1 MPITEILEKN
11 AKEYGK
17 DVCLVEINPDLQE
30 KKRVT
35 WRDYELI
42 ESNPMCQYRREITWH
57 VFNEKA
63 NRFANLLISRGI
75 KKGDKVAIL
84 LMNCLEWLPIYF
96 GILKAG
102 ALAVPLN
109 FRYAAD
115 EIKYCVELA
124 EVDVLVFGPEFTGRV
139 EEIVD
144 EIDEKRI
151 LFYVGGDC
159 PTFAEDYDKLAANC
173 PSYSP

>member
-57 VFNEKA
+57 V
-63 NRFANLLISRGI
+63 LQI
-75 KKGDKVAIL
+75 
-84 LMNCLEWLPIYF
+84 CL
-96 GILKAG
+96 
-102 ALAVPLN
+102 
-109 FRYAAD
+109 
-115 EIKYCVELA
+115 LA
-124 EVDVLVFGPEFTGRV
+124 EELRKAT
-139 EEIVD
+139 
-144 EIDEKRI
+144 K
-151 LFYVGGDC
+151 
-159 PTFAEDYDKLAANC
+159 
-173 PSYSP
+173 

>member
-84 LMNCLEWLPIYF
+84 LMASNLFWNFKGRSFGCPIKF
-96 GILKAG
+96 QIRSRRNKIL
-102 ALAVPLN
+102 
-109 FRYAAD
+109 
-115 EIKYCVELA
+115 C
-124 EVDVLVFGPEFTGRV
+124 
-139 EEIVD
+139 
-144 EIDEKRI
+144 
-151 LFYVGGDC
+151 
-159 PTFAEDYDKLAANC
+159 
-173 PSYSP
+173 